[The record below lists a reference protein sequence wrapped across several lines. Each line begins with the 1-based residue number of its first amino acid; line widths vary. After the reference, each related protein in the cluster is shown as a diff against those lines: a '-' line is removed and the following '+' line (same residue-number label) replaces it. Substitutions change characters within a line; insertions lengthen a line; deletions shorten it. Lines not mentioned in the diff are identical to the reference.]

1 MTRHRTQDTASAQRA
16 RSAVIE
22 VPDFEHR
29 DTQLSTALLQVDK
42 LCEEPRHAAML
53 RQSSNVRVDGISA
66 ELSAESL
73 TDAMLTK
80 FKESMVSCCGCEPV
94 MLEVHPQRG
103 AAGWSLIQFRG
114 PRDAAKCIR
123 SLLVMRDKGVETVMR
138 ARLATA
144 DDIAFTDGDAPV
156 SSDQSAS
163 KEAGGA
169 DEVLYNSEGQDL
181 SNLPDLS
188 GVMRI
193 KAERKVKV
201 WFKPGERTVP
211 HTTGAKIGSSE
222 YLLSFIDTMR

>member
-1 MTRHRTQDTASAQRA
+1 
-16 RSAVIE
+16 
-22 VPDFEHR
+22 
-29 DTQLSTALLQVDK
+29 
-42 LCEEPRHAAML
+42 
-53 RQSSNVRVDGISA
+53 
-66 ELSAESL
+66 
-73 TDAMLTK
+73 
-80 FKESMVSCCGCEPV
+80 
-94 MLEVHPQRG
+94 
-103 AAGWSLIQFRG
+103 
-114 PRDAAKCIR
+114 
-123 SLLVMRDKGVETVMR
+123 MR

-181 SNLPDLS
+181 SSLPDLS